1 MHFPT
6 SEGGGIAL
14 LMSKCG
20 TTPVGSGVSRENDKA
35 DTETELRNAERH
47 GPPSGI
53 EFCTPQDD
61 LLVLAIV
68 IARPYR
74 PSI

>member
-14 LMSKCG
+14 LMSKCR
-20 TTPVGSGVSRENDKA
+20 TTPVGSGISRENDKA
-35 DTETELRNAERH
+35 DTKLRNAERH
-47 GPPSGI
+47 GTPLSVA
-53 EFCTPQDD
+53 FCTPQDD

-68 IARPYR
+68 IAHRYR
-74 PSI
+74 PCI